1 MLRQKKNLHGRIYD
15 RNVYMHNYQ
24 QQGILWTQGIATK
37 AENIANK
44 IPLVNDFLKF
54 KFLED
59 IQASILQAKPI
70 LKLHHR

>member
-1 MLRQKKNLHGRIYD
+1 MLRQKKIFMAEYTTGMYTCTITNSNGFYGHKEL
-15 RNVYMHNYQ
+15 Q
-24 QQGILWTQGIATK
+24 PE

-59 IQASILQAKPI
+59 IQASIL
-70 LKLHHR
+70 